1 MPADTDHTTPGGG
14 PPRVEVGEL
23 LMRIAEDRGLTFEPA
38 PSSVT
43 DALPELQRN
52 VDEFAGRLDA
62 QERRWLAAALAALSH
77 HIQAGTLDDP
87 AHGPRSADGAEVA
100 VAVVTGPAGV
110 LAGRR
115 RDGIPRWVF
124 PGGRIHDGETPVAAA
139 VRECAE
145 ETGLTVTAGRVIG
158 QRTHPVTGQH
168 IAYIECTLA
177 DGAAARVAA
186 PDELVEVR
194 WLGPGEVD
202 EVMPD
207 LFAPVGAYLAEHSA
221 SPQTGPPELA

>member
-1 MPADTDHTTPGGG
+1 MPTDTDSTSSGGG
-14 PPRVEVGEL
+14 TPSVEVREL
-23 LMRIAEDRGLTFEPA
+23 LMRIAQDRGLTFEPA
-38 PSSVT
+38 PSGVT
-43 DALPELQRN
+43 DALPGLQRA
-52 VDEFAGRLDA
+52 VDEIAGRLDE

-77 HIQAGTLDDP
+77 QVQAGTLDDP
-87 AHGPRSADGAEVA
+87 AEGPRDGDGAEVA
-100 VAVVTGPAGV
+100 VAVVSGPAGV

-145 ETGLTVTAGRVIG
+145 ETGLTVTAGTVIG

-168 IAYIECTLA
+168 IAYIACTA
-177 DGAAARVAA
+177 NDGAAARVAA

-194 WLGPGEVD
+194 WLGLD
-202 EVMPD
+202 EIDDVMPD
-207 LFAPVGAYLAEHSA
+207 LFAPVREHLVEALA
-221 SPQTGPPELA
+221 GR